1 MPTGTIMQ
9 EGSLRGRIQVQE
21 TLRGR
26 IQVQKTLHGIVAI
39 PNSVGSASWNE
50 IADKPFSILDEN
62 TLFVENNIL
71 KVNTTD
77 DAEADNTRPI
87 TSSGVHA
94 ICGNINALLQSI

>member
-21 TLRGR
+21 TL
-26 IQVQKTLHGIVAI
+26 HGIVAI
-39 PNSVGSASWNE
+39 PSSVGSAGWSE
-50 IADKPFSILDEN
+50 ITDKPFSTLDEN

-77 DAEADNTRPI
+77 DVEADNTRPI
-87 TSSGVHA
+87 TSSGVHV
-94 ICGNINALLQSI
+94 ICGNINALLQTI

>member
-9 EGSLRGRIQVQE
+9 EGSLRGRIQVQ
-21 TLRGR
+21 
-26 IQVQKTLHGIVAI
+26 KTLHGIVAI
-39 PNSVGSASWNE
+39 PSSVGSAGWNE
-50 IADKPFSILDEN
+50 ITDKPFSTLDEN

-87 TSSGVHA
+87 TSSGVHV
-94 ICGNINALLQSI
+94 ICGNINALLQAI

>member
-9 EGSLRGRIQVQE
+9 EGSLRGHIQVQE
-21 TLRGR
+21 
-26 IQVQKTLHGIVAI
+26 TLHGIVAI
-39 PNSVGSASWNE
+39 PSSVGSACWNE
-50 IADKPFSILDEN
+50 ITDKPFSTLDEN

-87 TSSGVHA
+87 TSSGVNT
-94 ICGNINALLQSI
+94 IVGNINALLSTI

>member
-9 EGSLRGRIQVQE
+9 EGSVRGHIQVQE
-21 TLRGR
+21 
-26 IQVQKTLHGIVAI
+26 TLHGIVAI
-39 PNSVGSASWNE
+39 PSSVGSAGWNE
-50 IADKPFSILDEN
+50 ITDKPFSTLDEN

-87 TSSGVHA
+87 TSSGVHV
-94 ICGNINALLQSI
+94 ICGNINALLQAI

>member
-1 MPTGTIMQ
+1 MPIGTIMQ
-9 EGSLRGRIQVQE
+9 EGSLRGRVQLQE
-21 TLRGR
+21 
-26 IQVQKTLHGIVAI
+26 TLHGIAAI
-39 PNSVGSASWNE
+39 PSFVGSANWNE

-87 TSSGVHA
+87 TSSGVNT
-94 ICGNINALLQSI
+94 IVGNINALLSTI

>member
-21 TLRGR
+21 TL
-26 IQVQKTLHGIVAI
+26 HGIVAI
-39 PNSVGSASWNE
+39 PSSVCSVGWNE
-50 IADKPFSILDEN
+50 IADKPFSILDKN

-77 DAEADNTRPI
+77 DVEADNTRPI
-87 TSSGVHA
+87 TSSGVHV